1 MTGTH
6 PELGPELRALAT
18 SILDTLDPALRQA
31 ARAAADGGTRGKCNQ
46 LFCPVCALAALVEG
60 EHHPLLATIA
70 EHSLALVMVV
80 RAMLEAGAEGAGDS
94 GGPDDPDGGGPGP
107 EYHSPFPPPPPSSQ
121 STGYQPIP
129 VDIDE

>member
-18 SILDTLDPALRQA
+18 SILDKLDPALRQA
-31 ARAAADGGTRGKCNQ
+31 ARAAADGGTPGKCNQ

-80 RAMLEAGAEGAGDS
+80 RAMLEAEGAGGPDGPDS
-94 GGPDDPDGGGPGP
+94 GAPGP
-107 EYHSPFPPPPPSSQ
+107 EYRSPFPPPPPSSQ

>member
-6 PELGPELRALAT
+6 PELGPELRALAA
-18 SILDTLDPALRQA
+18 SILDKLDPALRQA
-31 ARAAADGGTRGKCNQ
+31 ARAPGEGGAPGKCNQ

-80 RAMLEAGAEGAGDS
+80 RAMIESAEGSD
-94 GGPDDPDGGGPGP
+94 GPDDPEGP
-107 EYHSPFPPPPPSSQ
+107 EGGYRSPFPPAPPPSSQ

-129 VDIDE
+129 VDIEE

>member
-6 PELGPELRALAT
+6 PELGPELRALAA
-18 SILDTLDPALRQA
+18 SILDKLDPALRQA
-31 ARAAADGGTRGKCNQ
+31 VRASADGGAPGKCNQ

-80 RAMLEAGAEGAGDS
+80 RAMIES
-94 GGPDDPDGGGPGP
+94 GVGTEGPDDPDDGPGGG
-107 EYHSPFPPPPPSSQ
+107 YQSPFPPRPPSSQ
-121 STGYQPIP
+121 STSYQPIP

>member
-1 MTGTH
+1 MTDTH
-6 PELGPELRALAT
+6 PELGPELRAMAA
-18 SILDTLDPALRQA
+18 SILDKLDPALRQA
-31 ARAAADGGTRGKCNQ
+31 ARAPGDGSAGGGKCNQ

-80 RAMLEAGAEGAGDS
+80 RAMLEAQGTGNPA
-94 GGPDDPDGGGPGP
+94 GPDDPDGDGPGGG
-107 EYHSPFPPPPPSSQ
+107 YQSPFPPAPPSSQ

>member
-6 PELGPELRALAT
+6 PELGPELRALAA
-18 SILDTLDPALRQA
+18 SILDKLDPALRLA
-31 ARAAADGGTRGKCNQ
+31 ARAPADGGIPGNCNQ

-80 RAMLEAGAEGAGDS
+80 RAMIESADGSGD
-94 GGPDDPDGGGPGP
+94 PEDPDGPEGG
-107 EYHSPFPPPPPSSQ
+107 YQSPFPPPPPSSQ

>member
-18 SILDTLDPALRQA
+18 SILDKLDPALRQA
-31 ARAAADGGTRGKCNQ
+31 ARAAADGGAPGKCNQ

-80 RAMLEAGAEGAGDS
+80 RAMLEAEGA

-107 EYHSPFPPPPPSSQ
+107 EYRSPFPPPSPSSQ

>member
-18 SILDTLDPALRQA
+18 SILDKLDPALRQA
-31 ARAAADGGTRGKCNQ
+31 ARAAADGGTPGKCNQ

-80 RAMLEAGAEGAGDS
+80 RAMLEAEGS
-94 GGPDDPDGGGPGP
+94 GGPSGPDDPDGGGTDP

-121 STGYQPIP
+121 STGYQSIP
-129 VDIDE
+129 VDIEE

>member
-6 PELGPELRALAT
+6 PELGPELRALAA
-18 SILDTLDPALRQA
+18 SILDKLDPALRQA
-31 ARAAADGGTRGKCNQ
+31 ARAPSDGGVPGKCDQ
-46 LFCPVCALAALVEG
+46 LFCPVCALAALIEG

-80 RAMLEAGAEGAGDS
+80 RAMLEAEAGPNGPD
-94 GGPDDPDGGGPGP
+94 GPDDGGLGP
-107 EYHSPFPPPPPSSQ
+107 EYHSPFPPTPTSSQ

>member
-18 SILDTLDPALRQA
+18 SILDKLDPALRQA
-31 ARAAADGGTRGKCNQ
+31 ARAAADGGTPGKCNQ

-80 RAMLEAGAEGAGDS
+80 RAMLEAEGAGDPS
-94 GGPDDPDGGGPGP
+94 GPTIPTAVELIPGIAVP
-107 EYHSPFPPPPPSSQ
+107 SLPPPSSQ

-129 VDIDE
+129 VDIGE

>member
-1 MTGTH
+1 MADVTGTH

-18 SILDTLDPALRQA
+18 SILDKLDPALRQA
-31 ARAAADGGTRGKCNQ
+31 ARAAADGGTPGKCNQ

-80 RAMLEAGAEGAGDS
+80 RAMLEAE
-94 GGPDDPDGGGPGP
+94 GPDDPDGGGTDP
-107 EYHSPFPPPPPSSQ
+107 EYRSPFPPPPSSSQ

-129 VDIDE
+129 VDIEE

>member
-18 SILDTLDPALRQA
+18 SILDKLDPALRQA
-31 ARAAADGGTRGKCNQ
+31 ARAAADGGTPGKCNQ

-80 RAMLEAGAEGAGDS
+80 RAMLRQRVRAIRVARTIPTAVELI
-94 GGPDDPDGGGPGP
+94 
-107 EYHSPFPPPPPSSQ
+107 PSIAVPSRRRRARNRLATNRFRLI
-121 STGYQPIP
+121 S
-129 VDIDE
+129 ESS

>member
-18 SILDTLDPALRQA
+18 SILDKLDPALRQA
-31 ARAAADGGTRGKCNQ
+31 ARAAADGGAPGKCNQ

-80 RAMLEAGAEGAGDS
+80 RAMLEAEGAC
-94 GGPDDPDGGGPGP
+94 GPDDPDGDGPGP
-107 EYHSPFPPPPPSSQ
+107 EYRSPFPPPPSSSQ

>member
-1 MTGTH
+1 M
-6 PELGPELRALAT
+6 
-18 SILDTLDPALRQA
+18 
-31 ARAAADGGTRGKCNQ
+31 
-46 LFCPVCALAALVEG
+46 CALAALVEG

-80 RAMLEAGAEGAGDS
+80 RAMLEAEGS
-94 GGPDDPDGGGPGP
+94 GGPSGPDDPDGGGTDP

-129 VDIDE
+129 VDIEE

>member
-18 SILDTLDPALRQA
+18 SILDKLDPALRQA
-31 ARAAADGGTRGKCNQ
+31 ARAAADGGTPGKCNQ

-80 RAMLEAGAEGAGDS
+80 RAMLEAEGAGDS
-94 GGPDDPDGGGPGP
+94 GGPDDPDSGPGP
-107 EYHSPFPPPPPSSQ
+107 EYRSPFPPPPPSSQ

>member
-6 PELGPELRALAT
+6 PELGPELRALAA
-18 SILDTLDPALRQA
+18 SILDKLDPALRQA
-31 ARAAADGGTRGKCNQ
+31 ARAATDSGAAGKCNQ

-80 RAMLEAGAEGAGDS
+80 RAMLDAESAGDS
-94 GGPDDPDGGGPGP
+94 GGPDDPDGGGAGP
-107 EYHSPFPPPPPSSQ
+107 EYHSPFPPAPSSQ
-121 STGYQPIP
+121 SAGYQPIP
-129 VDIDE
+129 VDIEE

>member
-6 PELGPELRALAT
+6 PELGPELRALAA
-18 SILDTLDPALRQA
+18 SILDMLDPALRQA
-31 ARAAADGGTRGKCNQ
+31 ARAPGDGGVPGKCSQ

-80 RAMLEAGAEGAGDS
+80 RAMLEAEGQ
-94 GGPDDPDGGGPGP
+94 GGPDGPDGGSGL
-107 EYHSPFPPPPPSSQ
+107 EYQSPFPPPSPSSQ

-129 VDIDE
+129 IDIDE

>member
-6 PELGPELRALAT
+6 PELGPELRALAA
-18 SILDTLDPALRQA
+18 SILDMLDPALRQA
-31 ARAAADGGTRGKCNQ
+31 ARAPGDGGVPGKCNQ

-80 RAMLEAGAEGAGDS
+80 RAMLEAEGQ
-94 GGPDDPDGGGPGP
+94 GGPDDPDGPDGGPGR
-107 EYHSPFPPPPPSSQ
+107 EYQSPFPPPSPSSQ

>member
-6 PELGPELRALAT
+6 PELAPELRALAA
-18 SILDTLDPALRQA
+18 SILDKLDPALRQA
-31 ARAAADGGTRGKCNQ
+31 ARAPAAGAAPGKCNQ

-80 RAMLEAGAEGAGDS
+80 RAMLEAEGS
-94 GGPDDPDGGGPGP
+94 GGPDDPDDGP
-107 EYHSPFPPPPPSSQ
+107 EGGYRSPFPAPPPSSQ

>member
-6 PELGPELRALAT
+6 PQLGPELRALAA
-18 SILDTLDPALRQA
+18 SILDKLDPALRQA
-31 ARAAADGGTRGKCNQ
+31 VRAPADGGVPGKCDQ
-46 LFCPVCALAALVEG
+46 LFCPVCALAALIEG

-80 RAMLEAGAEGAGDS
+80 RAMLEAEAGPN
-94 GGPDDPDGGGPGP
+94 GPDGPGDGGSGP
-107 EYHSPFPPPPPSSQ
+107 EHRSPFPPSPPSSQ
-121 STGYQPIP
+121 STAYQPIP